1 MSLLQSIVIA
11 LVMALLLTENLGYG
25 HIQISRPVFAAP
37 IIGLCM
43 GDLQTGLI
51 VGGTVELMFMG
62 VFPVGGSVPPNAQF
76 AGMMSTV
83 LAISSGGN
91 AEVGI
96 TLAYPIGVFA
106 QFMLLLEYNIN
117 VIFIHRADRLVE
129 KNNIRGINSSLYLCL
144 LCMFLCWFVSSFAGA
159 YLGSAW
165 VEGLYNAL
173 PEWFRTGLNIAGGIM
188 PAMGMAML
196 LKMMDFKKFWAF
208 LMIGYVLTAY
218 LNMSILAIAILS
230 CGVAVAVYTLSKDS
244 NSNPDSLSS
253 LNSNQSNTVE
263 KVLTDKEFKAINLRS
278 MLVGACLNYERY
290 LGLGYGYAML
300 PALEKLYNGE
310 DLKDAANRH
319 MEFYNTHPWMHNLI
333 LGVTVALEEQKALGQ
348 PISEDAISSTK
359 AALMGPTAGFGDS
372 FFKGVVVTITGAF
385 AASLAIDGNPLA
397 PIVFIIPNI
406 LVMLFVRL
414 YGFKYGYKYG
424 TKLIIQMQK
433 SNIIQ
438 KFVSGSTIVG
448 MMVTAGLITN
458 YVKIT
463 LTTTLNLSGAEIV
476 LNDLIDSVLP
486 KLLPYLI
493 VFFFY
498 WIMKKNEKHGIY
510 ITLLLSFVIGIGGV
524 ALGIL

>member
-1 MSLLQSIVIA
+1 
-11 LVMALLLTENLGYG
+11 
-25 HIQISRPVFAAP
+25 
-37 IIGLCM
+37 
-43 GDLQTGLI
+43 
-51 VGGTVELMFMG
+51 
-62 VFPVGGSVPPNAQF
+62 
-76 AGMMSTV
+76 
-83 LAISSGGN
+83 
-91 AEVGI
+91 
-96 TLAYPIGVFA
+96 
-106 QFMLLLEYNIN
+106 
-117 VIFIHRADRLVE
+117 
-129 KNNIRGINSSLYLCL
+129 
-144 LCMFLCWFVSSFAGA
+144 
-159 YLGSAW
+159 
-165 VEGLYNAL
+165 
-173 PEWFRTGLNIAGGIM
+173 
-188 PAMGMAML
+188 
-196 LKMMDFKKFWAF
+196 
-208 LMIGYVLTAY
+208 
-218 LNMSILAIAILS
+218 
-230 CGVAVAVYTLSKDS
+230 
-244 NSNPDSLSS
+244 
-253 LNSNQSNTVE
+253 
-263 KVLTDKEFKAINLRS
+263 
-278 MLVGACLNYERY
+278 
-290 LGLGYGYAML
+290 
-300 PALEKLYNGE
+300 
-310 DLKDAANRH
+310 
-319 MEFYNTHPWMHNLI
+319 
-333 LGVTVALEEQKALGQ
+333 
-348 PISEDAISSTK
+348 
-359 AALMGPTAGFGDS
+359 MGPTAGFGDS